1 MFAKAGCRK
10 LFGDQAGSTALEFAV
25 VLPLLAVIFA
35 GLAQFAWTQHCASSL
50 RFALST
56 ASRALMLN
64 PSLSQSDLQSMVK
77 NRLAHA
83 DPNVTVALAIETTPS
98 GRVATLDGAYDRSI
112 MLPLLPSIPIH
123 YRTTVT
129 TALPAM

>member
-1 MFAKAGCRK
+1 
-10 LFGDQAGSTALEFAV
+10 V

-35 GLAQFAWTQHCASSL
+35 GLAQFAWSQHCTTSL